1 MFPRLFGM
9 LALVACLMAKWSDLA
24 QVTRPGQAIPVSNGE
39 IPTSVGW
46 WQVPNTQLQSV
57 CPPNNFGSSGYAF
70 QDACHNVVD
79 AWGGGVADTLR
90 SRLILWGGGHSD
102 YLGNEVYQVDFA
114 KLKVERLTNPT
125 VPLSDHCAET
135 LPGPAPN
142 SRHTYDGLVYIPSSD
157 VTLAFGGAL
166 APTGCSSSA
175 LWQLDMKSLAW
186 TFFAPYGTAPV
197 YDGGVVAADH
207 DPNTGL
213 VFVSTESYGSFASYD
228 YNRNAY
234 TILNNRAIT
243 DYHETAV
250 IDSKRR
256 MFFLFGGGSAY
267 GIDLSDG
274 RGQYKLRTLKATGC
288 GFITAPYPGVAFDLS
303 RNLVVGW
310 AGGDAVYL
318 YDPDKDS
325 CSSVVYPNGP
335 GPQQANGTLG
345 RFRYLPALN
354 LFVLVN
360 SFTQNAYT
368 LRLNKQT
375 TQGPASGSVAALP
388 RRDRIPSATKPADAD
403 VAEGAAGDITKVREP
418 AKPAA
423 PVEKTEASS
432 VVNPARSSANTDED
446 FQARCHTAGVIKCV
460 GWDDP
465 SDFLTASGAGGYA
478 DGLYPAFDGTLQG
491 TMDTHIKTSGAGALK
506 FTIRPNAVA
515 NATGYWRANFGSP
528 AARTKFGP
536 HTTLYIQFRLR
547 LDENLLNFNWA
558 KVGDTGWKVFIVY
571 GPIPGPSCTGAQ
583 FVQENTYQRNIA
595 IGYTSCGAPAL
606 YSHDGVPPMLVEQG
620 DYKCPYSSTGYKS
633 SSCFQYPPN
642 TWLTEY
648 WVVQIGDFGQPNT
661 HFTAYIAPDGQPLK
675 RFIDLPHFKFNSKPA
690 VGDALET
697 MLLQPYLSGADGSKP
712 NPTAHMWFD
721 ELIVSTQPIAPP
733 KY

>member
-9 LALVACLMAKWSDLA
+9 LALVVCLVAKWSDLA
-24 QVTRPGQAIPVSNGE
+24 QVTNPRQATPPFSGG
-39 IPTSVGW
+39 IPTSAGW
-46 WQVPNTQLQSV
+46 WQVPNTQLQFV

-70 QDACHNVVD
+70 QNACHNVVD

-90 SRLILWGGGHSD
+90 NRLILWGGGHSD
-102 YLGNEVYQVDFA
+102 YSGNEVYQVDFA
-114 KLKVERLTNPT
+114 KLKIERLTDPT
-125 VPLSDHCAET
+125 LPLSDRCTET
-135 LPGPAPN
+135 LQGQTPN
-142 SRHTYDGLVYIPSSD
+142 SRHTYDGLVYIQRSD

-186 TFFAPYGTAPV
+186 TFFAPYGTTPV
-197 YDGGVVAADH
+197 YSGGVVAADH
-207 DPNTGL
+207 DPNTDL

-228 YNRNAY
+228 YNKNAY
-234 TILNNRAIT
+234 TILNSRAIT

-256 MFFLFGGGSAY
+256 LFFLFGGGSAY
-267 GIDLSDG
+267 SIDISAE
-274 RGQYKLRTLKATGC
+274 RGHYELKSLKVTGC
-288 GFITAPYPGVAFDLS
+288 SFITAPYPGVAFDLS
-303 RNLVVGW
+303 RNVVVGW

-318 YDPDKDS
+318 YNPDTDS

-345 RFRYLPALN
+345 RFRYMPALN

-368 LRLNKQT
+368 LRLSKQAP
-375 TQGPASGSVAALP
+375 QGPVAALP
-388 RRDRIPSATKPADAD
+388 RRDRIPSATTPTGADSAADD
-403 VAEGAAGDITKVREP
+403 VAKVGKQ
-418 AKPAA
+418 AKPVA
-423 PVEKTEASS
+423 PLEKTETSS
-432 VVNPARSSANTDED
+432 IANSARSSANADED
-446 FQARCHTAGVIKCV
+446 FQERCHASGVIKCV

-465 SDFLTASGAGGYA
+465 SDFVPASGGGGYA
-478 DGLYPAFDGTLQG
+478 DGLYPASDGTLQG
-491 TMDTHIKTSGAGALK
+491 TMDTNIKTSGAGALK
-506 FTIRPNAVA
+506 FTIRPNAVM

-528 AARTKFGP
+528 AARAKFGP
-536 HTTLYIQFRLR
+536 HTTLHIQFRLR

-595 IGYTSCGAPAL
+595 TGYTSCGTPAL
-606 YSHDGVPPMLVEQG
+606 YSHEGIPPMFVEQG
-620 DYKCPYSSTGYKS
+620 DYKCPYSSKGYQGP
-633 SSCFQYPPN
+633 SCFRYPPN

-661 HFTAYIAPDGQPLK
+661 HFTAYIAPEGHPLK
-675 RFIDLPHFKFNSKPA
+675 RFIDLPDFKFNSKGA
-690 VGDALET
+690 VGDVLET

-721 ELIVSTQPIAPP
+721 ELIVSTAPIAAP